1 MDFTGANKQFSF
13 FAISLVYDKS
23 DQHRSINDSYNTELV
38 STKIKSTTLENASN
52 AYSSFNSMK
61 FDTSNLTINSYSRI
75 SL

>member
-23 DQHRSINDSYNTELV
+23 DQHRSIYDSYNTELV
-38 STKIKSTTLENASN
+38 STKIKSTTLENASS

-61 FDTSNLTINSYSRI
+61 FDTSNLHDKF
-75 SL
+75 LL